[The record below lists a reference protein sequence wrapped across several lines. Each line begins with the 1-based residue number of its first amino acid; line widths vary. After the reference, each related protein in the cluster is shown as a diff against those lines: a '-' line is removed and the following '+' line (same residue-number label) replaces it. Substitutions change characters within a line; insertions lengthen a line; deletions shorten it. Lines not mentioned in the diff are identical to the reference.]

1 MKPVCPKIHPKTKQ
15 NDQEEFA
22 FEVGDFKAYQHVLL
36 AEETKRKKK
45 KK

>member
-1 MKPVCPKIHPKTKQ
+1 MKPVQPKTKE
-15 NDQEEFA
+15 NNQEEFA
-22 FEVGDFKAYQHVLL
+22 FETGDFNAYQHVLL